1 MNSKGF
7 DEYGYYGENNPPLPS
22 TDKIREMTEE
32 ERKAS
37 IEREKANSVVSKAMT
52 NSTWHY
58 QLMRHKNTM
67 SGREYYAIHEYY
79 QMEDG
84 DEWSGAACYVD
95 GDSVEDVK
103 WVLQA
108 MLEDIEK
115 HGVKDYE

>member
-1 MNSKGF
+1 MSNKGFDQNRRF
-7 DEYGYYGENNPPLPS
+7 DEYGNYGENNPPVG
-22 TDKIREMTEE
+22 DTESYT
-32 ERKAS
+32 KA
-37 IEREKANSVVSKAMT
+37 RMT

-79 QMEDG
+79 HMEDEDG
-84 DEWSGAACYVD
+84 WSEAACYVD

-103 WVLQA
+103 WVLKA